1 MRALFVLHESKFI
14 YGANRSIT
22 GLLQNVDYDYD
33 FMICQSFTNRIDEGE
48 LREKFGKH
56 LKKIYIVWMPRYRCQ
71 IYDKL
76 GLYSECSHVANNIMA
91 LLYANKRKR
100 IIREGQYD
108 YIHLNSIVLY
118 PMIESSDKYIM
129 HVREALNPKYKA
141 IKYVKRKMRKAS
153 GIIYIDKA
161 TKRIAEQEIINK
173 RNVVIN
179 NPFDM
184 TGVQDVDYEE
194 SLKKYGL
201 SNQNTIF
208 AMLGQIGE
216 IKGSKLVLRAFMQ
229 HSNANSRL
237 LIVGN
242 DSHEYAKEC
251 RKIAENDK
259 RIIFCGELKDTG
271 GIYRISDYIIR
282 GESQFCIGRT
292 TYEGLFS
299 GAGVIVPGYHDD
311 LKGMPNRQEFENSV
325 HLYKPQDQDAL
336 TEVIEECSMH
346 KQTGRTFR
354 SNLPEYMKKYYSFIN
369 KIVRNEEVG

>member
-1 MRALFVLHESKFI
+1 MKVLFVLHESKFI

-22 GLLQNVDYDYD
+22 GLLQNVDFDYD
-33 FMICQSFTNRIDEGE
+33 FMICRSFTTRINEGE

-56 LKKIYIVWMPRYRCQ
+56 LKNIYIVWVPRYRCQ

-91 LLYANKRKR
+91 LLYGNKRKG
-100 IIREGQYD
+100 IIREGRYD
-108 YIHLNSIVLY
+108 YIHLNSIVLF
-118 PMIESSDKYIM
+118 PMIDSSAKYVM
-129 HVREALNPKYKA
+129 HVREIINPKYKG
-141 IKYVKRKMRKAS
+141 MKALKKALTAAA

-161 TKRIAEQEIINK
+161 TKTSVERECVNT
-173 RNVVIN
+173 RNIVLN

-184 TGVQDVDYEE
+184 TCVQDVNYEE
-194 SLKKYGL
+194 SLKEYGL

-216 IKGSKLVLRAFMQ
+216 MKGSRFVLRAFMK
-229 HSNANSRL
+229 NTNENSRL

-242 DSHEYAKEC
+242 DNHEYAKEC
-251 RKIAENDK
+251 RKMAESDK
-259 RIIFCGELKDTG
+259 RIIFCGELKDTRS
-271 GIYRISDYIIR
+271 IYRISDYIIR

-299 GAGVIVPGYHDD
+299 GADVIVPGFHND
-311 LKGMPNRQEFENSV
+311 LEGMPNRQDFEGCV

-336 TEVIEECSMH
+336 TKVIGECSMH
-346 KQTGRTFR
+346 KQTDRTFR

-369 KIVRNEEVG
+369 KIIRNEEVG